1 MAEDVAAD
9 VVETNCF
16 IMLKCFSLPTKYQE
30 KGPWLPVV
38 ESLCETLGIY
48 MPILLEFKLIFSSV
62 LYLRCSRMFHND
74 LQYE

>member
-1 MAEDVAAD
+1 VAEDVAAD

-48 MPILLEFKLIFSSV
+48 ADSLGIQIDFHICSV
-62 LYLRCSRMFHND
+62 FAMFQD
-74 LQYE
+74 VSQ